1 MPLFTV
7 IIIVFQFLVFLGHW
21 FLYKTAVKFLG
32 LRGTV
37 PIRVLFVLLSVSFTA
52 ASVLVIRYNKP
63 VLNLFYTFSA
73 AWLGVFHFLLWCSFF
88 CWLAL
93 WVQRALGLHFILSNL
108 GSRFGPSPWAAAIFS
123 LGLLISVY
131 SVLNA
136 GIVRTRE
143 IDVTLPGLP
152 EGWGGRT
159 AVWISD
165 LHLGPVRGLAF
176 AREIAKKVKLL
187 NPDILFIGGDLYDGT
202 SGNPVR
208 LVEPFAGIKPPLGAW
223 FITGN
228 HEEFSARA
236 KQRYVSAVSG
246 AGIHVLDNKMVTIGG
261 VRIAGVDYMDTFNA
275 AKYRAVLEKM
285 SLGDKPGPLILLKHS
300 PMYPEIAM
308 EKGASLQ
315 ISGHTHGGQIF
326 PASLVAR
333 LVYKGFDNGL
343 KRLGGLIVYTSAGAG
358 TWGPPMRFGT
368 VPEIVL
374 IRFN

>member
-223 FITGN
+223 FIT
-228 HEEFSARA
+228 
-236 KQRYVSAVSG
+236 
-246 AGIHVLDNKMVTIGG
+246 
-261 VRIAGVDYMDTFNA
+261 
-275 AKYRAVLEKM
+275 
-285 SLGDKPGPLILLKHS
+285 
-300 PMYPEIAM
+300 
-308 EKGASLQ
+308 
-315 ISGHTHGGQIF
+315 
-326 PASLVAR
+326 
-333 LVYKGFDNGL
+333 
-343 KRLGGLIVYTSAGAG
+343 
-358 TWGPPMRFGT
+358 
-368 VPEIVL
+368 
-374 IRFN
+374 